1 MFMGLCFDFNCNTGL
16 EVHGEA
22 LLEDSDFFNQ
32 SFYQYLVKLRD
43 RCGLKPDE
51 VLQVLDQAHLFVLDY
66 AVDFGLFSHIPEP
79 ENHIRDS
86 MS

>member
-79 ENHIRDS
+79 ENLIRDS